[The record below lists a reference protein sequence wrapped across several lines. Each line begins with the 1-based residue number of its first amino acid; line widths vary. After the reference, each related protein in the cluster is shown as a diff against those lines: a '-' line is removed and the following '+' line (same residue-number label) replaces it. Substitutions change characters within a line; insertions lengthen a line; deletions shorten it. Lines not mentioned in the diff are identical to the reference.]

1 MDRNKFDEIFLDDP
15 LGLLNVTSSE
25 SATERTPSEKR
36 LIESFEEI
44 NAFYEREK
52 REPSFSGEIDE
63 YMLASRLQGIR
74 LDPKKVHSLLQF
86 DFYDLLKCGES
97 KSVTVEDI
105 LGDDP
110 LDLLGC
116 GDGEDSIFTLKYVKK
131 SDRLRP
137 DFISRR
143 NVCKDFSDYEGLFQ
157 IIHDELKAG
166 KRHLTEF
173 HEPDLKVGRFYVLR
187 GVLLF
192 LEKSDDEEIEF
203 QYESGT
209 RIRNDGRTRCIF
221 DNGTESD
228 MLFRSLAK
236 ALIKDGFGV
245 SDVVSDDQGVQQ
257 SVDENDI
264 QNGFIYVLSS
274 LSADP
279 RIQKMENLYKV
290 GYCSGDIT
298 DRIKN
303 AKNEP
308 TYLMS
313 DVKIELAVR
322 CYNMNVPNLESAI
335 HAFFSKVNVAFEVYD
350 SNGEKH
356 YPREWFVAPLSVI
369 QEVIK
374 LILEKKSYLYRYDSV
389 AEQLI
394 LINSM

>member
-1 MDRNKFDEIFLDDP
+1 M
-15 LGLLNVTSSE
+15 
-25 SATERTPSEKR
+25 
-36 LIESFEEI
+36 
-44 NAFYEREK
+44 
-52 REPSFSGEIDE
+52 SG
-63 YMLASRLQGIR
+63 
-74 LDPKKVHSLLQF
+74 
-86 DFYDLLKCGES
+86 
-97 KSVTVEDI
+97 
-105 LGDDP
+105 
-110 LDLLGC
+110 
-116 GDGEDSIFTLKYVKK
+116 
-131 SDRLRP
+131 
-137 DFISRR
+137 
-143 NVCKDFSDYEGLFQ
+143 
-157 IIHDELKAG
+157 
-166 KRHLTEF
+166 
-173 HEPDLKVGRFYVLR
+173 
-187 GVLLF
+187 
-192 LEKSDDEEIEF
+192 
-203 QYESGT
+203 
-209 RIRNDGRTRCIF
+209 
-221 DNGTESD
+221 

-356 YPREWFVAPLSVI
+356 YPREWFVAPLPII
-369 QEVIK
+369 QEVI
-374 LILEKKSYLYRYDSV
+374 
-389 AEQLI
+389 QLI
-394 LINSM
+394 VD

>member
-1 MDRNKFDEIFLDDP
+1 
-15 LGLLNVTSSE
+15 
-25 SATERTPSEKR
+25 
-36 LIESFEEI
+36 
-44 NAFYEREK
+44 
-52 REPSFSGEIDE
+52 
-63 YMLASRLQGIR
+63 MLASRLQGIR

-356 YPREWFVAPLSVI
+356 YPREWFVAPLPII
-369 QEVIK
+369 QEVIQ
-374 LILEKKSYLYRYDSV
+374 LIVDEKSDFYRYDPDTM
-389 AEQLI
+389 QLVM
-394 LINSM
+394 LG

>member
-1 MDRNKFDEIFLDDP
+1 
-15 LGLLNVTSSE
+15 
-25 SATERTPSEKR
+25 
-36 LIESFEEI
+36 
-44 NAFYEREK
+44 
-52 REPSFSGEIDE
+52 
-63 YMLASRLQGIR
+63 MLASRLQGIR

-192 LEKSDDEEIEF
+192 LEKSDNEEIEF

-356 YPREWFVAPLSVI
+356 YPREWFVAPLPII
-369 QEVIK
+369 QEVIQ
-374 LILEKKSYLYRYDSV
+374 LIVDEKSDSYRYDPDTM
-389 AEQLI
+389 QLVM
-394 LINSM
+394 LG

>member
-356 YPREWFVAPLSVI
+356 YPREWFVAPLPII
-369 QEVIK
+369 QEVIQ
-374 LILEKKSYLYRYDSV
+374 LIVDEKSDSYRYDPDTM
-389 AEQLI
+389 QLVM
-394 LINSM
+394 LG

>member
-1 MDRNKFDEIFLDDP
+1 
-15 LGLLNVTSSE
+15 
-25 SATERTPSEKR
+25 
-36 LIESFEEI
+36 
-44 NAFYEREK
+44 
-52 REPSFSGEIDE
+52 
-63 YMLASRLQGIR
+63 MLASRLQGIR

-245 SDVVSDDQGVQQ
+245 SDVVSDDQG
-257 SVDENDI
+257 I
-264 QNGFIYVLSS
+264 
-274 LSADP
+274 
-279 RIQKMENLYKV
+279 
-290 GYCSGDIT
+290 
-298 DRIKN
+298 
-303 AKNEP
+303 
-308 TYLMS
+308 
-313 DVKIELAVR
+313 
-322 CYNMNVPNLESAI
+322 
-335 HAFFSKVNVAFEVYD
+335 
-350 SNGEKH
+350 
-356 YPREWFVAPLSVI
+356 
-369 QEVIK
+369 
-374 LILEKKSYLYRYDSV
+374 
-389 AEQLI
+389 
-394 LINSM
+394 

>member
-15 LGLLNVTSSE
+15 LGLLNVTSTE
-25 SATERTPSEKR
+25 SSTERTPSEKR

-74 LDPKKVHSLLQF
+74 LDPKKVHTLLQF

-245 SDVVSDDQGVQQ
+245 SDVVSDDQAVQQ
-257 SVDENDI
+257 GVDENDI
-264 QNGFIYVLSS
+264 QNGYIYVLSS
-274 LSADP
+274 LSPDP

-356 YPREWFVAPLSVI
+356 YPREWFVAPLSII
-369 QEVIK
+369 QEVIQ
-374 LILEKKSYLYRYDSV
+374 LIVDEKSDSYRYDP
-389 AEQLI
+389 ETMQLI
-394 LINSM
+394 LMG